1 MIIKFWELIVFATE
15 TVVHRCS
22 SKWPKICNSIKKRLQ
37 LFYRRPLVTI
47 SVAKTDQKKQK
58 DIQRKYIIQV
68 FLLKDDAKKQN
79 YKI

>member
-22 SKWPKICNSIKKRLQ
+22 SKWPKTCNSIKKRLQ
-37 LFYRRPLVTI
+37 LFYRTPLVTI

-58 DIQRKYIIQV
+58 DIQTIYSTSIFVERQ
-68 FLLKDDAKKQN
+68 
-79 YKI
+79 